1 MLNRRL
7 DDLTLILRYD
17 LQFFANDE
25 GGEKTEEPTA
35 KKIEDSRKEGQVAK
49 SKEISS
55 AAMLLA
61 LFLCLRIWISFVS
74 NRLLEVF
81 SYYWSRIGDILS
93 EELNDVRLWQIMLS
107 VITYIAITIAPFAIV
122 AFVVAF
128 ISQKVQIKWMVTS
141 KPLQPKLNK
150 INPISGFKRMF
161 SKQSMFELLISL
173 VKIII
178 FSAVAFSVIKDNA
191 GIFVTAYDLRIED
204 CLGILFD
211 LIMELGIKISLV
223 YLVISLGDL
232 IFQRWKHKKD
242 LRMSKQEVKDEYKN
256 QEGDPK
262 VKSQQRQRMQ
272 QAARRRMMQSVP
284 EADVVITNPTHF
296 AVALK
301 YDNMVNTAPI
311 VVAKGADYLAFK
323 IRDLA
328 KENDVEIVEDKPL
341 ARILYANVEVGDA
354 IPPELYQA
362 VAEVLAYVYKLK
374 NKVS

>member
-1 MLNRRL
+1 MLNRRF
-7 DDLTLILRYD
+7 DDMTLALHYD

-128 ISQKVQIKWMVTS
+128 VSQKVQIKWMVTS

-173 VKIII
+173 VKIVI

-223 YLVISLGDL
+223 YLAISLGDL
-232 IFQRWKHKKD
+232 VFQRWKHKKD

-301 YDNMVNTAPI
+301 YDNMVNAAPI

-341 ARILYANVEVGDA
+341 ARMLYANVEVGDA

>member
-1 MLNRRL
+1 MSETQIETELHW
-7 DDLTLILRYD
+7 LRYD
-17 LQFFANDE
+17 LQLFANDE

-49 SKEISS
+49 SKELTS
-55 AAMLLA
+55 AVMLLVF
-61 LFLCLRIWISFVS
+61 FLCLRMFIGFVGE
-74 NRLLEVF
+74 RLVNVF
-81 SYYWSRIGDILS
+81 PYFWGRIDEYLS
-93 EELNDVRLWQIMLS
+93 GTFDDVRVWQIILDA
-107 VITYIAITIAPFAIV
+107 IIYIAVTIAPFVII

-128 ISQKVQIKWMVTS
+128 LTQRVQITWKVTA
-141 KPLQPKLNK
+141 KPMQPKLNK
-150 INPISGFKRMF
+150 LNPISGFKRMF
-161 SKQSMFELLISL
+161 SKQSLFELVLSIF
-173 VKIII
+173 KIIV
-178 FSAVAFSVIKDNA
+178 FTAVAYSIVKDNI
-191 GIFVTAYDLRIED
+191 GVFVTAYDLTIKD

-211 LIMELGIKISLV
+211 LVINLGIKISVV
-223 YLVISLGDL
+223 YLVVALADL
-232 IFQRWKHKKD
+232 VFQRWKHKQD
-242 LRMSKQEVKDEYKN
+242 LKMTKQEVKDEYKN

-301 YDNMVNTAPI
+301 YDNTVSMAPV

-323 IRDLA
+323 SRDLA
-328 KENDVEIVEDKPL
+328 KEHNVEIVEDKPL
-341 ARILYANVEVGDA
+341 ARMLYANVEIGNE

>member
-1 MLNRRL
+1 MSADELRASGL
-7 DDLTLILRYD
+7 LLRYD
-17 LQFFANDE
+17 LQLFANDE

-49 SKEISS
+49 SKEITS
-55 AAMLLA
+55 AFTLLVF
-61 LFLCLRIWISFVS
+61 FLCMRMFMGFIGE
-74 NRLLEVF
+74 RLVGAF
-81 SYYWSRIGDILS
+81 PYFWSKIDEILAG
-93 EELNDVRLWQIMLS
+93 EFDDVRVWQILLDAIQYMA
-107 VITYIAITIAPFAIV
+107 VIILPFALI

-128 ISQKVQIKWMVTS
+128 LTQRVQITWKVTS
-141 KPLQPKLNK
+141 KPMQPKLNK
-150 INPISGFKRMF
+150 LNPISGFKRMF
-161 SKQSMFELLISL
+161 SKQSLFELVLSIF
-173 VKIII
+173 KIVV
-178 FSAVAFSVIKDNA
+178 FTAVAYSVVKDNV
-191 GIFVTAYDLRIED
+191 GIFVTSYDLTIQD
-204 CLGILFD
+204 CLSILFD
-211 LIMELGIKISLV
+211 LVMDLGIKISMV
-223 YLVISLGDL
+223 YIVLALADW
-232 IFQRWKHKKD
+232 IFQRWKHKQD
-242 LRMSKQEVKDEYKN
+242 LKMTKQEVKDEYKN

-301 YDNMVNTAPI
+301 YDNTVSMAPV

-328 KENDVEIVEDKPL
+328 KEHDVEIVEDKPL
-341 ARILYANVEVGDA
+341 ARMLYANVEVGSE

-374 NKVS
+374 DKVS